1 MNSNYLYLKRFF
13 DLLFALI
20 GILSLMPVF
29 IPIIILLKFTAEGEI
44 FYRQE
49 RIGKSM
55 KSFYILKFATMLKN
69 SSKIG
74 HGSLTVRN
82 DPRITKAG
90 IWLRRSKINELPQLW
105 NVLIGDMSFIG
116 PRPLLLKG
124 IGMYSEEARSKIV
137 STKPGITGIGS
148 LIFRDEEK
156 LVTIYSEKGY
166 DSKQY
171 YQLYIFP
178 FKGQLESWY
187 ITRQSFLL
195 DFKILFATFWS
206 VLTNQINFAFRLFPS
221 LPSRPEILTQ
231 NYLSKL
237 KKI

>member
-1 MNSNYLYLKRFF
+1 MNSNYLYIKRFLDF
-13 DLLFALI
+13 LFASI
-20 GILSLMPVF
+20 GILLLIPVF

-74 HGSLTVRN
+74 YGSLTVRN

-90 IWLRRSKINELPQLW
+90 IWLRRSKVNELPQLW

-116 PRPLLLKG
+116 PRPLLFKG
-124 IGMYSEEARSKIV
+124 IGMYSEEARLKIV

-166 DSKQY
+166 DSKEY
-171 YQLYIFP
+171 YKLYIFP

-187 ITRQSFLL
+187 ISRQSFLL
-195 DFKILFATFWS
+195 DLKILFATFWS
-206 VLTNQINFAFRLFPS
+206 VLTNQINFIFRLFPS
-221 LPSRPEILTQ
+221 LPNRPEILTQ